1 MRWMFVGLL
10 VLLVALILSIAW
22 MNNSSSWQVREM
34 RPDGQVGP
42 ANDQTLIPAPAPQ
55 PSQ

>member
-1 MRWMFVGLL
+1 MFVGLL

-42 ANDQTLIPAPAPQ
+42 ANDQTLMPAPAPQ